1 VPLESSGTA
10 PLFALL
16 DSPTTDVHLDLVDHF
31 QRKLGGVAEET
42 GKEISKKEINKI
54 CLE

>member
-1 VPLESSGTA
+1 VPLESSGTT

-16 DSPTTDVHLDLVDHF
+16 DGLTTDVHLDLIDHF
-31 QRKLGGVAEET
+31 QRRFGRVAEET